1 MSAANANV
9 FPVHWLFTG
18 PIGSDSVAVR
28 SARLEDFFDAWVFAA
43 RDASAGMRMPSIAP
57 RWIAR
62 SALRQFLRQRR
73 PHDTQPT
80 HAITAQL
87 INRPALPELGACCH
101 DQRPSHRPPPSHR
114 DTPRRATRMRS

>member
-43 RDASAGMRMPSIAP
+43 RDAEL
-57 RWIAR
+57 
-62 SALRQFLRQRR
+62 ALRAWTSSTNSERG
-73 PHDTQPT
+73 DA
-80 HAITAQL
+80 HAVYRAALDREECAAAVLATA
-87 INRPALPELGACCH
+87 A
-101 DQRPSHRPPPSHR
+101 SS
-114 DTPRRATRMRS
+114 